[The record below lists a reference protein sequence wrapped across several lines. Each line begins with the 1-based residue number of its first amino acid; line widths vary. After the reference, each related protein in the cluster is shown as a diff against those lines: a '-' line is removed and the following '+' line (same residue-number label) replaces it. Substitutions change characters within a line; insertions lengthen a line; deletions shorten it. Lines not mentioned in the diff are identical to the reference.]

1 MDNAGFL
8 IMHEDFLLPSAKA
21 ADVEYVHITEKEKNI
36 AEHLISKGYLRRK
49 ECRNLKE
56 IQKQSFYEVDL
67 PGGHVDVLQSGE
79 ICSKYQLSK
88 ITGTNAYIGWSIIM
102 GYFSPFLRGSVV
114 LSSYNYN
121 NIEFAN

>member
-1 MDNAGFL
+1 
-8 IMHEDFLLPSAKA
+8 MHEDFLLPSAKA